1 MDVTHNG
8 AHSREHPRICTQMAA
23 WGDASCAATAQALAP
38 ARETTRLSR
47 LRISLARTRAPS
59 QHEVH
64 GTAACTGFSAPSI
77 GRREV
82 CQTEQRRNRGVS
94 SDPLLT
100 KQLRPPSRHHSAGVL
115 VALLNDAGRL
125 YVTSPDL
132 RTLLCEFDTTPH
144 GEPAS
149 VLSFAWCGADAV
161 VLHWPDALL
170 LVGPIGDALRF
181 PLDASAAVATE
192 CDSLRV
198 FTGEQHL
205 LLRRVPEALARCLGV
220 GSTASGALLADALD
234 AFDKGSS
241 RAEEALRAVGPALQD
256 AASDCA
262 AAALHAWDPAQQR
275 ALLRASAF
283 GTAHVPL
290 SERSAS
296 ITAAALGAPGTYAQA
311 CRTLRVL
318 NAVRHHVLGG
328 IPLTAAQYAA
338 LPGGP
343 GALLTRLLAAR
354 RHLLALRLCEYLGTP
369 PARVLL
375 HWAAA
380 KMGAAVAL
388 SDRQLLDVLM
398 DKLRGVPGIP
408 FGDVAS
414 EAFRRGRPRLAALL
428 LDYEQRSGEQVPL
441 LTSMG
446 EDDRALAKAVE
457 SGDTDLVYLAL
468 FSLYRKQPS
477 FATFAE
483 CVARRP
489 EARALFVAYCRRTDA
504 ELLKSFL
511 YAVGD
516 AAATAD
522 AVLREALTG
531 LALSPPSQGALDPG
545 VVAKLLEQSG
555 ELYTKCKHD
564 FAAWAVTDSARLLKV
579 QLDLEYAD
587 ASRSRGAR
595 AVQSGGSRFVF
606 VGRSLAFTVLA
617 TLVDGNTKMAAKL
630 RSDFKMSDK
639 HWAWLRARAAVA
651 RSDWDSLASL
661 AEEKKPPM
669 GHVALVELALDAGA
683 PRLELAR
690 LIARVGDASSRAELY
705 TAAGLAQQAE
715 QAAAEAAEQQGSSY
729 AKQAQN
735 LLTQTLGRLTLGG
748 N

>member
-1 MDVTHNG
+1 M
-8 AHSREHPRICTQMAA
+8 
-23 WGDASCAATAQALAP
+23 
-38 ARETTRLSR
+38 
-47 LRISLARTRAPS
+47 
-59 QHEVH
+59 
-64 GTAACTGFSAPSI
+64 
-77 GRREV
+77 
-82 CQTEQRRNRGVS
+82 
-94 SDPLLT
+94 
-100 KQLRPPSRHHSAGVL
+100 
-115 VALLNDAGRL
+115 ALLNDAGRL

-132 RTLLCEFDTTPH
+132 RTLLCELDTTPH
-144 GEPAS
+144 GDPAA
-149 VLSFAWCGADAV
+149 VLSCAWCGADAV

-170 LVGPIGDALRF
+170 LVGPVGDALRF

-198 FTGEQHL
+198 LTSDHHL
-205 LLRRVPEALARCLGV
+205 LLRRVPEPLARCLGV
-220 GSTASGALLADALD
+220 GSTAPGALLADALD
-234 AFDKGSS
+234 AFDKGSA

-256 AASDCA
+256 AAADCA

-290 SERSAS
+290 AERAGS
-296 ITAAALGAPGTYAQA
+296 IAAAAVGAPGAYAQA

-318 NAVRHHVLGG
+318 NAVRHHLLGG

-343 GALLTRLLAAR
+343 GPLITRLLAAR
-354 RHLLALRLCEYLGTP
+354 RHLLALRLCDSLGAP

-375 HWAAA
+375 HWASA
-380 KMGAAVAL
+380 KICTAVAL

-457 SGDTDLVYLAL
+457 SGDSDLVYLAL

-477 FATFAE
+477 FSAFAE
-483 CVARRP
+483 VVARKP

-522 AVLREALTG
+522 AVLREALGG
-531 LALSPPSQGALDPG
+531 LSLAPPSPGALDPG
-545 VVAKLLEQSG
+545 VVAMLLEQSG
-555 ELYTKCKHD
+555 ELYGKCKHD
-564 FAAWAVTDSARLLKV
+564 FASWAVSDAARLLKA
-579 QLDLEYAD
+579 QLELEYAD
-587 ASRSRGAR
+587 ATRSRTARSLTGGGA
-595 AVQSGGSRFVF
+595 SRFAF
-606 VGRSLAFTVLA
+606 IGHSLADTVLN
-617 TLVDGNTKMAAKL
+617 TLVDGHPKAAAKL
-630 RSDFKMSDK
+630 RADFKLSDK
-639 HWAWLRARAAVA
+639 HWTWLRARAAVA
-651 RSDWDSLASL
+651 RSDWDALYSL
-661 AEEKKPPM
+661 AEEKKPPV
-669 GHVALVELALDAGA
+669 GHVALVELALDARA
-683 PRLELAR
+683 PRVELSR
-690 LIARVGDASSRAELY
+690 LIARVGDASARAELY
-705 TAAGLAQQAE
+705 GAAGLALQAQ
-715 QAAAEAAEQQGSSY
+715 QAAAEAAEQQNSSY

-735 LLTQTLGRLTLGG
+735 MLAQTLGRLTLGG
-748 N
+748 AGSTGS